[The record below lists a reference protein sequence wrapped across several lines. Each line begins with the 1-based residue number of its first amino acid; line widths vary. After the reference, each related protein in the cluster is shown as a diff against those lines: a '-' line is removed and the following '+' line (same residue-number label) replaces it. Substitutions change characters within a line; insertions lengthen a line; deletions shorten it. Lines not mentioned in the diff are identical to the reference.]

1 MDTDADMDT
10 DEACDRLIEH
20 AAWGDPQAQHER
32 LAGLRRAAPV
42 VRRET
47 PGFVPYWHVTRH
59 ADVWRIERAP
69 EDWLVEP
76 RSFVG
81 RVEDEE
87 RIRAMTGGTLQLIES
102 LVSMDDPKHYKHRA
116 VTQGWFMPSNLKK
129 IDARVRVIADAAVE
143 RMAGMD
149 GACDVAADVAA
160 LYPLRVIM
168 EILGIPEEDEPKMLT
183 LTQELFGN
191 ADPATARNLDGDA
204 LEGIVATYM
213 DFVAYFEALTAKRRE
228 NPTDDVASVIAN
240 AEVDGE
246 PMGPREA
253 MGYYTIVATAGHDTT
268 SYVTTRAVQALA
280 EDEGLLAR
288 LRDDPE
294 GTAPLIV
301 AEALRMT
308 APVRHFVRTATRDVT
323 VGGQTIPAGEAAV
336 VWFPSACRDE
346 DVFADPDRFDV
357 DREQAGPSPAFGTGP
372 HICLGMHLAKLEITR
387 FLEAFGRRVARV
399 AVTGAPTHL
408 RSNFVGG
415 IRSLPVAFE
424 MRGRG

>member
-1 MDTDADMDT
+1 MDTA
-10 DEACDRLIEH
+10 EACDHLVDH
-20 AAWGDPQAQHER
+20 ASWGDPAAQHAR
-32 LAGLRRAAPV
+32 LAGLRRESPV
-42 VRRET
+42 TRRET

-59 ADVWRIERAP
+59 EDVWAVERAP
-69 EDWLVEP
+69 ERWLTEP
-76 RSFVG
+76 RSFIG
-81 RVEDEE
+81 PIADEE
-87 RIRAMTGGTLQLIES
+87 KVRAMTGGDLKLIES

-116 VTQGWFMPSNLKK
+116 VTQAWFMPSNLKAV
-129 IDARVRVIADAAVE
+129 DARVREIAEAAVE

-149 GACDVAADVAA
+149 GACDVAADVAS

-204 LEGIVATYM
+204 LAGIVGTYM
-213 DFVAYFEALTAKRRE
+213 EFVAYFEALTQKRRA

-240 AEVDGE
+240 ATVDGA
-246 PMGPREA
+246 PMGQREA

-268 SYVTTRAVQALA
+268 SYVTTRAVKALA
-280 EDEGLLAR
+280 DDPALLKR
-288 LRDDPE
+288 LQDDPE

-301 AEALRMT
+301 AEALRLT
-308 APVRHFVRTATRDVT
+308 APVRHFVRTATEDT
-323 VGGQTIPAGEAAV
+323 DVGGQTVPKGEAAV

-346 DVFADPDRFDV
+346 AVFENPDAFDV

-387 FLEAFGRRVARV
+387 FLEALGRRVARIE
-399 AVTGAPTHL
+399 VTGEPAYL

-424 MRGRG
+424 MRD